1 MTTTTTL
8 QRSVEASDPA
18 RRHHR
23 SDTDTTDTQTHLDIT
38 DTGEQLALLPPDE
51 DLPVQLRLSQHTR
64 RVGLAGIAMART
76 ILADQA
82 ARRRQAEA
90 AADHISP
97 PRAA

>member
-1 MTTTTTL
+1 MTTTTAP
-8 QRSVEASDPA
+8 QRSVEASDPV
-18 RRHHR
+18 RRHL
-23 SDTDTTDTQTHLDIT
+23 SDTA
-38 DTGEQLALLPPDE
+38 EQLALLQTDE
-51 DLPVQLRLSQHTR
+51 DVPVQLRLSQHTR
-64 RVGLAGIAMART
+64 RVGLAGIAMARA